1 LGSRPSRRC
10 TVIKRK
16 IGVVG
21 SAGGELPQHALEKS
35 RELGREIAR
44 RGCIIVTG
52 ACPGLPHA
60 AVQGATE
67 EGAIAIGISPA
78 LCLDEHRE
86 RYSSPYEEYDA
97 LIFTGSGLM
106 GREVEVVR
114 TADIVI
120 TVGGRSGTLGEFAI
134 AYDDGNVIGV
144 LLGTGGISDKLH
156 EIVGHIRKET
166 GAEIFYAEDPHDL
179 LDQTLECH
187 DRRIRQGTA
196 YRINES

>member
-1 LGSRPSRRC
+1 MA
-10 TVIKRK
+10 IKRK

-21 SAGGELPQHALEKS
+21 SAGGNIPPGALETS
-35 RELGREIAR
+35 MELGREIGR
-44 RGCIIVTG
+44 RGCMIVTG

-60 AVQGATE
+60 AVVGAVE

-86 RYSSPYEEYDA
+86 RYNSPYEEYDA

-106 GREVEVVR
+106 GREVDVVR

-120 TVGGRSGTLGEFAI
+120 IVGGRSGTLGEFSI

-144 LLGTGGISDKLH
+144 LEGTGGISDKLH
-156 EIVGHIRKET
+156 LIVSFIHKET
-166 GAEIFYAEDPHDL
+166 GAEIFYSSDPVEL
-179 LDQTLECH
+179 LDQALKCH
-187 DRRIRQGTA
+187 DARIREGRA

>member
-1 LGSRPSRRC
+1 MGSRPFRRC

-134 AYDDGNVIGV
+134 AYDDGDVIGV